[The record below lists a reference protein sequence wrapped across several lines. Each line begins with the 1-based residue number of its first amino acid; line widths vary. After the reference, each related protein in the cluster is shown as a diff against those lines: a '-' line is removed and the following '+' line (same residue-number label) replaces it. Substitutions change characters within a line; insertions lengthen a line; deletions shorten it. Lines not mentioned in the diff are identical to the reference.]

1 MSDVV
6 NQTSAQSIG
15 WQEHVVRMRANI
27 GYMLSE
33 LDDLKGSVGDTSA
46 PREVVLA
53 FHTAAAAFFER
64 EMRVFVEARLG
75 EGRN

>member
-1 MSDVV
+1 
-6 NQTSAQSIG
+6 
-15 WQEHVVRMRANI
+15 MRANI